1 MGLYIRKNKEIDIN
15 ITYEINTQ
23 LSLLC
28 LIYLGN
34 LDDLKN

>member
-23 LSLLC
+23 LLLC